1 MKVLMEA
8 MLQIQ
13 ELQLVGEKDPDS
25 NPQLIKL
32 RKEVP
37 PPILAHFDRML
48 ARGKKAV
55 AVVRNRHCTSCRMSV
70 PVGTIATL
78 MRDEDIQVCG
88 SCGRYLYLEP
98 IPVAVAE
105 PAPAPAA
112 KKKRGRPAKKKTEEG
127 AE

>member
-13 ELQLVGEKDPDS
+13 ELQLVQEEDPEAH
-25 NPQLIKL
+25 PELIAL
-32 RKEVP
+32 RKKIP
-37 PPILAHFDRML
+37 APILGHFDRML
-48 ARGKKAV
+48 ARGRKAV
-55 AVVRNRHCTSCRMSV
+55 AVVRNRSCTSCRMSV

-98 IPVAVAE
+98 EAPAE
-105 PAPAPAA
+105 PPPPPAP
-112 KKKRGRPAKKKTEEG
+112 KKKRGRPPKIKVVGGKH
-127 AE
+127 

>member
-13 ELQLVGEKDPDS
+13 ELQLVQEEDPEKHPE
-25 NPQLIKL
+25 LVKL
-32 RKEVP
+32 RKKIP
-37 PPILAHFDRML
+37 APILGHFDRML
-48 ARGKKAV
+48 ARGRKAV
-55 AVVRNRHCTSCRMSV
+55 AVVRNRSCTSCRMSV

-98 IPVAVAE
+98 EAPAAPP
-105 PAPAPAA
+105 PAPAP
-112 KKKRGRPAKKKTEEG
+112 KKKRGRPPKIKIERAK
-127 AE
+127 

>member
-13 ELQLVGEKDPDS
+13 ELQMVGEKDPDT

-98 IPVAVAE
+98 IPAAVAE
-105 PAPAPAA
+105 PVPAPAA